1 MTLIIEDGTVVRGS
15 PEGSADAN
23 SYVTVVTF
31 RAFFEA
37 RTDTVASDTAED
49 EEVESALI
57 KGTDYM
63 AQRLRLLWKGSRV
76 EAQQPLDWPR
86 RGVDVPDFFDP
97 FFRNVNVPVSF
108 QDTFFIPENEIPQ
121 EIKDCQMFLARAT
134 IDSSGVSSVENLQ
147 EALGRTTTLEKVG
160 TLEVRYT
167 DAQNS
172 ADSGRLTQFYYN
184 AMKRAEAFILAT
196 APHTGNV
203 VRS

>member
-1 MTLIIEDGTVVRGS
+1 MALIIEDGTVVRGS

-23 SYVTVVTF
+23 SFVTVAQF
-31 RAFFEA
+31 QSFFDS
-37 RTDTVASDTAED
+37 RGDSVGSDAD
-49 EEVESALI
+49 DDEVEAALI
-57 KGTDYM
+57 KATDYM

-121 EIKDCQMFLARAT
+121 EVKDCQMFLARAT
-134 IDSSGVSSVENLQ
+134 IDSAGVSSVENLQ
-147 EALGRTTTLEKVG
+147 AALGRTTTLEKVG

-172 ADSGRLTQFYYN
+172 ADSGRLTEFYYN